1 MSEARERRVVPR
13 TRVAAR
19 PAAQVRG
26 MREVR
31 LLDLSRTGAQIEHLD
46 LVRLGAACAL
56 DLPPPVGALSL
67 PAQVVW
73 CTVIG
78 RKRKLG
84 GEWHLVA
91 RSGLRFATL
100 NGAQHDALA
109 DTLQH
114 LAAALE
120 PIA

>member
-1 MSEARERRVVPR
+1 MTEARERRVAPR
-13 TRVAAR
+13 TRVASR
-19 PAAQVRG
+19 PAARVQG

-31 LLDLSRTGAQIEHLD
+31 LVDLSPTGAQIEHLD
-46 LVRLGAACAL
+46 LFRIGAACAL

-78 RKRKLG
+78 RKRKFG
-84 GEWHLVA
+84 GESRLVA
-91 RSGLRFATL
+91 RSGVRFTTL
-100 NGAQHDALA
+100 TVGQRAALA
-109 DTLQH
+109 DTLRD
-114 LAAALE
+114 LAAALQ